1 MADDVIGS
9 EDAVAEQARMFDTP
23 GTPWYAVSKG
33 TLEDIQKIWPATPCC
48 RPHHKDASM
57 ETPCPVCGCTA
68 DVFARGPVGEN
79 VLHLAVLFHTPE
91 SVKMAKYLIERFG
104 PSLVNAPYQTRA
116 RMTERPGLYEGEVAL
131 HIAIV
136 HKDLELVRFMLRHG
150 ARLDTHTIGAFFGPG
165 RVYFG
170 ETPFAFAASI
180 GDRDIVKALLDHAAA
195 QGGERKRLEVMTAVD
210 AYGNTALHMCVRNNQ
225 LEMHDFLVDEL
236 GFPEDVRNNAGMTPF
251 IMAAHDGNQKAFS
264 SILRR
269 RFSVVWT
276 YGPVTNYSLSLA
288 DIDTVGADPHAHDS
302 SVIDV
307 ILKKNHLALLNHPIL
322 VAVLDMKWRA
332 FGRAAFFKSIA
343 FYVAFLA
350 VFTWQVDMHATERSQ
365 TQWHSASRTAVEWVT
380 FGLSLGMLAQHARDL
395 AYFCRA
401 YYRQLHTL
409 RVNSKDSEVPLY
421 CLPGE
426 KLDRRTNGMQLPR
439 ALRVVTP
446 RRGTTFAQ
454 AGSLIEHAQKCKRS
468 ALAGAKK
475 GDVTVREGEDVETV
489 RAESLGG
496 ASVSQVSLRS
506 ISESEGEGSVSDDGS
521 RSRLQANVSS
531 DDPGPRRKST
541 RGDTSK
547 SRRPRA
553 SPSMKRDLRTSI
565 DGSDAG
571 VKDFRDSD
579 VVYVLASS
587 VAARRRWRLLREHW
601 MSSHACV
608 GLHQIARQMSLQHCD
623 DYDDGVTVLLHVN
636 VLEARGLA
644 AADTDG
650 RADPYC
656 VVTAAPGARLRTKT
670 QRKTLD
676 PVWGQAFSF
685 TAPPGIRR
693 SGNKITLTVVDHDDF
708 DFDDEMG
715 VACVPFHDVPYIAP
729 GMIPPG
735 PVWLPLESRESLFT
749 SEGGSGGSLSITA
762 PIQRLEEM
770 GRRVKDAGRAAVLDG
785 AKKLERLKSAV
796 PSSSGSGRL
805 SSSASPGRH
814 ENENEENKSPLGEV
828 LVEVYYEVRG
838 VPESEKP
845 GLGSSARSVVS
856 PSDSLTQSPGLSLG
870 ATGKA
875 VGAFA
880 SLAEKKE
887 DGAAAVKARHTAF
900 LRGVGTANQE
910 RALRRRLEKHGYI
923 PLDEAPPPKRRGAA
937 KKKNGDDDGTR
948 SGSDSDDSDSAES
961 PTTAPVGDEISFHLS
976 GASDEK
982 EKAKRSTA
990 SARKTAEA
998 RRVRRRVGGFW
1009 ERARVEAHHARR
1021 AFAFYVN
1028 SVLIPQPSLFMNL
1041 THIALQTV
1049 HFALWQSGSGPSSA
1063 DDVVFAIAALAAW
1076 GFTLYFAAGY
1086 RAVGFLTVIVVGC
1099 IQDVVRFSSLWC
1111 VVLFAFSQAF
1121 YVLDASW
1128 ADSEIGD
1135 NQAQESN
1142 GGQGEILWRLFSV
1155 AITATPFDDVFPV
1168 TDTNRLDVK
1177 TAYTFLGLMFSVLMS
1192 MLMLNVIIAMFNQT
1206 YGRVSAAAHEQWRM
1220 QWALKILLAEAQL
1233 DVRTRFK
1240 LRLGEDAVGKNGEK
1254 TRVHNFEIN
1263 SGRGAHSEGSLEE
1276 AVSALLAKKMEIPK
1290 EAFE

>member
-136 HKDLELVRFMLRHG
+136 HKDLELVRFMLQHG

-210 AYGNTALHMCVRNNQ
+210 AYGNTALHMCVKNNQ

-251 IMAAHDGNQKAFS
+251 IMAANDGNQRAFS

-350 VFTWQVDMHATERSQ
+350 VFTWQVDMHATERAQ
-365 TQWHSASRTAVEWVT
+365 AQWHSTSRTAVEWVT
-380 FGLSLGMLAQHARDL
+380 FGLSLAMLAQHARDL

-409 RVNSKDSEVPLY
+409 RVNSKDSEMPLY

-426 KLDRRTNGMQLPR
+426 KLDQRTNRMQLPR

-446 RRGTTFAQ
+446 RRGTTFGH
-454 AGSLIEHAQKCKRS
+454 AGSLIAHAQKWRRG
-468 ALAGAKK
+468 ALSGTKQS
-475 GDVTVREGEDVETV
+475 DVTNGEGKDVDIV
-489 RAESLGG
+489 RAESG
-496 ASVSQVSLRS
+496 ASVGQVSLRS
-506 ISESEGEGSVSDDGS
+506 ISESEGEESDDGS
-521 RSRLQANVSS
+521 SLRVMS
-531 DDPGPRRKST
+531 DDPSRRPRRKST
-541 RGDTSK
+541 KGDKSK
-547 SRRPRA
+547 SKRPRA
-553 SPSMKRDLRTSI
+553 SPSMKRDLDNSRVSSSI
-565 DGSDAG
+565 DGFDAG
-571 VKDFRDSD
+571 EKNQRDSD
-579 VVYVLASS
+579 AVYVLASS
-587 VAARRRWRLLREHW
+587 VVARRRWRLLREHW
-601 MSSHACV
+601 MSSYACV

-644 AADTDG
+644 AADIDG

-656 VVTAAPGARLRTKT
+656 VVTAAPGARLRTKY

-715 VACVPFHDVPYIAP
+715 VACVPFHDVPYVAP

-735 PVWLPLESRESLFT
+735 PVWLPLESRESNLS
-749 SEGGSGGSLSITA
+749 SEGVSGGSLSITA

-785 AKKLERLKSAV
+785 AKKLERLKSLG
-796 PSSSGSGRL
+796 PTSSGSGRP
-805 SSSASPGRH
+805 SAFPGTR
-814 ENENEENKSPLGEV
+814 ENENNQLGEV

-845 GLGSSARSVVS
+845 GLGSSASAIVS
-856 PSDSLTQSPGLSLG
+856 
-870 ATGKA
+870 
-875 VGAFA
+875 AFA

-887 DGAAAVKARHTAF
+887 DGAAAMKARHTAF
-900 LRGVGTANQE
+900 LRGIGTANQE
-910 RALRRRLEKHGYI
+910 RALRRRLEKHGYV
-923 PLDEAPPPKRRGAA
+923 PLDEAPPPKKRGAA
-937 KKKNGDDDGTR
+937 KNGGDDDGTK
-948 SGSDSDDSDSAES
+948 SGSDLDDSDDSDSAES
-961 PTTAPVGDEISFHLS
+961 PTTAPEGDEINVRLS
-976 GASDEK
+976 GASDKK
-982 EKAKRSTA
+982 EKAFSRSTA
-990 SARKTAEA
+990 SARRTAEA
-998 RRVRRRVGGFW
+998 RRVRRQKLGGFW
-1009 ERARVEAHHARR
+1009 KRARVEALHARR

-1086 RAVGFLTVIVVGC
+1086 RSVGFLTVIVVGC
-1099 IQDVVRFSSLWC
+1099 IKDVVRFSSLWC

-1128 ADSEIGD
+1128 ADSEMVNGA
-1135 NQAQESN
+1135 AQESN
-1142 GGQGEILWRLFSV
+1142 GGQGDILWRLFTV
-1155 AITATPFDDVFPV
+1155 AITAMPFDDVFPV

-1206 YGRVSAAAHEQWRM
+1206 YMRVSAAAHEQWRM

-1233 DVRTRFK
+1233 DVKTRFK

>member
-33 TLEDIQKIWPATPCC
+33 TLDDIKRIWPTTPCC

-136 HKDLELVRFMLRHG
+136 HKDLELVQFMLKHG
-150 ARLDTHTIGAFFGPG
+150 ARLDTHTIGAFFEPG

-170 ETPFAFAASI
+170 ETPFAFAASV

-195 QGGERKRLEVMTAVD
+195 SGGERKRLEVMTAVD
-210 AYGNTALHMCVRNNQ
+210 AYGNTALHMCVHNNQ
-225 LEMHDFLVDEL
+225 LEMHDFLVDDL

-307 ILKKNHLALLNHPIL
+307 ILKKNHLALLNHPII

-332 FGRAAFFKSIA
+332 FGRAAFGKSIA

-350 VFTWQVDMHATERSQ
+350 VFTWQVDMHATARDAS
-365 TQWHSASRTAVEWVT
+365 TQWHSGSRTVVEWVT
-380 FGLSLGMLAQHARDL
+380 FGMSLAMLAQHARDL

-409 RVNSKDSEVPLY
+409 RVNSKDSEMPLY

-426 KLDRRTNGMQLPR
+426 KQDRRTNRMQLPR

-446 RRGTTFAQ
+446 RRGTTFAEM
-454 AGSLIEHAQKCKRS
+454 GSLVHCARKWKRDAAAS
-468 ALAGAKK
+468 HEAASEDANAAG
-475 GDVTVREGEDVETV
+475 V
-489 RAESLGG
+489 
-496 ASVSQVSLRS
+496 SVGQVSLRA
-506 ISESEGEGSVSDDGS
+506 ISESDDTHSDADS
-521 RSRLQANVSS
+521 
-531 DDPGPRRKST
+531 GPRRRSRKS
-541 RGDTSK
+541 GSG
-547 SRRPRA
+547 RRPAKDDVSARSRFSA
-553 SPSMKRDLRTSI
+553 
-565 DGSDAG
+565 DGRET
-571 VKDFRDSD
+571 VRDSD

-587 VAARRRWRLLREHW
+587 VDARRRWRLLREHW
-601 MSSHACV
+601 MSRCACV

-656 VVTAAPGARLRTKT
+656 VVTASQGARLRTKC
-670 QRKTLD
+670 QKKTLH

-693 SGNKITLTVVDHDDF
+693 SGNALTLTVVDHDDF

-715 VACVPFHDVPYIAP
+715 VAHVPFHDVPYVAP

-735 PVWLPLESRESLFT
+735 PVWLPLESRDALGASA
-749 SEGGSGGSLSITA
+749 GGSLSITA
-762 PIQRLEEM
+762 PIQRRVEDM
-770 GRRVKDAGRAAVLDG
+770 GRRAKNAGRAAVMDG
-785 AKKLERLKSAV
+785 AKTLERLTSKSVRSFA
-796 PSSSGSGRL
+796 SA
-805 SSSASPGRH
+805 SSSASSSGTQK
-814 ENENEENKSPLGEV
+814 ENPRKESLGEI

-838 VPESEKP
+838 LAESEKP
-845 GLGSSARSVVS
+845 SPRVGALSFGDGDGAKPSRAASAVS
-856 PSDSLTQSPGLSLG
+856 
-870 ATGKA
+870 
-875 VGAFA
+875 AFA
-880 SLAEKKE
+880 SLAEKKD

-910 RALRRRLEKHGYI
+910 RALRRRLERHGYV
-923 PLDEAPPPKRRGAA
+923 PLDEAPPPRKR
-937 KKKNGDDDGTR
+937 KKKAAPRDARKERDGAPAET
-948 SGSDSDDSDSAES
+948 SDSDSDDSDDSSSETNVS
-961 PTTAPVGDEISFHLS
+961 TTTSTKQTGKHRYRENNSTSTKRGS
-976 GASDEK
+976 GSD
-982 EKAKRSTA
+982 
-990 SARKTAEA
+990 A
-998 RRVRRRVGGFW
+998 RRARATRANQKNATQKWWRR
-1009 ERARVEAHHARR
+1009 ALDEASHARR

-1028 SVLIPQPSLFMNL
+1028 SVLITQPSLMMNL

-1049 HFALWQSGSGPSSA
+1049 HFALWQGSDGPSSA
-1063 DDVVFAIAALAAW
+1063 DDMVFALAALAAW

-1086 RAVGFLTVIVVGC
+1086 RSVGFLTVIVVGC
-1099 IQDVVRFSSLWC
+1099 IKDVVRFSSLWC

-1128 ADSEIGD
+1128 ADSLLSDGT
-1135 NQAQESN
+1135 AQESN
-1142 GGQGEILWRLFSV
+1142 GGQGELLWRLFSV

-1168 TDTNRLDVK
+1168 ENTDRIGVK
-1177 TAYTFLGLMFSVLMS
+1177 TTYTFLGLMFSVLMS

-1233 DVRTRFK
+1233 DVQTRFK

-1290 EAFE
+1290 EAFEKC

>member
-33 TLEDIQKIWPATPCC
+33 TLDDIKRIWPTTPCC

-104 PSLVNAPYQTRA
+104 PSLVNAPYQTRT

-136 HKDLELVRFMLRHG
+136 HKDLELVQFMLKHG

-170 ETPFAFAASI
+170 ETPFAFAASV

-195 QGGERKRLEVMTAVD
+195 SGGERKRLEVMTAVD
-210 AYGNTALHMCVRNNQ
+210 AYGNTALHMCVHNNQ
-225 LEMHDFLVDEL
+225 LEMHDFLVDDL

-307 ILKKNHLALLNHPIL
+307 ILKKNHLALLNHPII

-332 FGRAAFFKSIA
+332 FGRAAFGKSIA

-350 VFTWQVDMHATERSQ
+350 VFTWQVDMHATARDASA
-365 TQWHSASRTAVEWVT
+365 QWHSGSRTAVEWVT
-380 FGLSLGMLAQHARDL
+380 FGMSLAMLAQHARDL

-409 RVNSKDSEVPLY
+409 RVNSKDSEMPLY

-426 KLDRRTNGMQLPR
+426 KQDRRTNRMQLPR

-446 RRGTTFAQ
+446 RRGTAFADV
-454 AGSLIEHAQKCKRS
+454 GSLVSRARKWKRDAAAS
-468 ALAGAKK
+468 DGAAS
-475 GDVTVREGEDVETV
+475 EDAKRDGV
-489 RAESLGG
+489 
-496 ASVSQVSLRS
+496 SVGQVSLRA
-506 ISESEGEGSVSDDGS
+506 ISESEASDAGLGSDDDS
-521 RSRLQANVSS
+521 
-531 DDPGPRRKST
+531 GPRRRSRKSGSG
-541 RGDTSK
+541 RQPAKGDVSAR
-547 SRRPRA
+547 SRI
-553 SPSMKRDLRTSI
+553 SM
-565 DGSDAG
+565 DGRET
-571 VKDFRDSD
+571 VRDSD

-587 VAARRRWRLLREHW
+587 VDARRRWRLLREHW
-601 MSSHACV
+601 MSRCACV
-608 GLHQIARQMSLQHCD
+608 GLHQIARQMSLQQCD

-656 VVTAAPGARLRTKT
+656 VVTASQGARLRTKC
-670 QRKTLD
+670 QKKTLH

-693 SGNKITLTVVDHDDF
+693 SGNALTFTVVDHDDF

-715 VACVPFHDVPYIAP
+715 FARVAFHDVPYVAP

-735 PVWLPLESRESLFT
+735 PVWLPLESRDAFESRDALGA
-749 SEGGSGGSLSITA
+749 SAGGSLSITA
-762 PIQRLEEM
+762 PIQRRVEDM
-770 GRRVKDAGRAAVLDG
+770 GRRAKNAGRAAVMDG
-785 AKKLERLKSAV
+785 AKTLKTLERLTSESV
-796 PSSSGSGRL
+796 RSYTSTSSSQQ
-805 SSSASPGRH
+805 SSSKEEETQK
-814 ENENEENKSPLGEV
+814 ENRLQKEKESQSLGEV

-838 VPESEKP
+838 LAESEKP
-845 GLGSSARSVVS
+845 SQPS
-856 PSDSLTQSPGLSLG
+856 PR
-870 ATGKA
+870 
-875 VGAFA
+875 VGALSFGDGDGAKLSRATSAVSAFA
-880 SLAEKKE
+880 ALAEKKD

-910 RALRRRLEKHGYI
+910 RALRRRLEKHGYV
-923 PLDEAPPPKRRGAA
+923 PLDEAPPPRKRNER
-937 KKKNGDDDGTR
+937 KRKERDGET
-948 SGSDSDDSDSAES
+948 SAETNSNSDSDDSDDSSSDSDDSSSETTKTS
-961 PTTAPVGDEISFHLS
+961 TTDETSTKRTNRDDRRFEPTRAGAGSKRRGS
-976 GASDEK
+976 GSD
-982 EKAKRSTA
+982 
-990 SARKTAEA
+990 
-998 RRVRRRVGGFW
+998 
-1009 ERARVEAHHARR
+1009 ARR
-1021 AFAFYVN
+1021 ARAARAN
-1028 SVLIPQPSLFMNL
+1028 KKTKKTRLK
-1041 THIALQTV
+1041 
-1049 HFALWQSGSGPSSA
+1049 SGG
-1063 DDVVFAIAALAAW
+1063 AA
-1076 GFTLYFAAGY
+1076 
-1086 RAVGFLTVIVVGC
+1086 RATK
-1099 IQDVVRFSSLWC
+1099 R
-1111 VVLFAFSQAF
+1111 
-1121 YVLDASW
+1121 
-1128 ADSEIGD
+1128 
-1135 NQAQESN
+1135 
-1142 GGQGEILWRLFSV
+1142 
-1155 AITATPFDDVFPV
+1155 
-1168 TDTNRLDVK
+1168 
-1177 TAYTFLGLMFSVLMS
+1177 
-1192 MLMLNVIIAMFNQT
+1192 
-1206 YGRVSAAAHEQWRM
+1206 
-1220 QWALKILLAEAQL
+1220 
-1233 DVRTRFK
+1233 RTRAARF
-1240 LRLGEDAVGKNGEK
+1240 RF
-1254 TRVHNFEIN
+1254 T
-1263 SGRGAHSEGSLEE
+1263 ST
-1276 AVSALLAKKMEIPK
+1276 PC
-1290 EAFE
+1290 

>member
-33 TLEDIQKIWPATPCC
+33 TLDDIKRIWPTTPCC

-104 PSLVNAPYQTRA
+104 PSLVNAPYQTRT

-136 HKDLELVRFMLRHG
+136 HKDLELVQFMLKHG
-150 ARLDTHTIGAFFGPG
+150 ARLDTHTIGAFFEPG

-170 ETPFAFAASI
+170 ETPFAFAASV

-195 QGGERKRLEVMTAVD
+195 SGGERKRLEVMTAVD
-210 AYGNTALHMCVRNNQ
+210 AYGNTALHMCVHNNQ
-225 LEMHDFLVDEL
+225 LEMHDFLVDDL

-307 ILKKNHLALLNHPIL
+307 ILKKNHLALLNHPII

-332 FGRAAFFKSIA
+332 FGRAAFGKSIA

-350 VFTWQVDMHATERSQ
+350 VFTWQVDMHATARDAS
-365 TQWHSASRTAVEWVT
+365 TQWHSGSRTAVEWVT
-380 FGLSLGMLAQHARDL
+380 FGMSLAMLAQHARDL

-409 RVNSKDSEVPLY
+409 RVNSKDSEMPLY

-426 KLDRRTNGMQLPR
+426 KQDRRTNRMQLPR

-446 RRGTTFAQ
+446 RRGTAFTEI
-454 AGSLIEHAQKCKRS
+454 GSLLSRARKWKRDAAAS
-468 ALAGAKK
+468 DGAASEDANGAG
-475 GDVTVREGEDVETV
+475 V
-489 RAESLGG
+489 
-496 ASVSQVSLRS
+496 SVGQVSLRA
-506 ISESEGEGSVSDDGS
+506 ISESEASDAG
-521 RSRLQANVSS
+521 LGPL
-531 DDPGPRRKST
+531 DDDSGPRRRSRKSGSG
-541 RGDTSK
+541 RQPAKGDVSAR
-547 SRRPRA
+547 SRI
-553 SPSMKRDLRTSI
+553 SM
-565 DGSDAG
+565 DGR
-571 VKDFRDSD
+571 VTVRDSD

-587 VAARRRWRLLREHW
+587 VDARRRWRLLREHW
-601 MSSHACV
+601 MSRCACV
-608 GLHQIARQMSLQHCD
+608 GLHQIARQMSLQQCD

-656 VVTAAPGARLRTKT
+656 VVTASQGARLRTKC
-670 QRKTLD
+670 QKKTLH

-693 SGNKITLTVVDHDDF
+693 SGNALTFTVVDHDDF

-715 VACVPFHDVPYIAP
+715 FARVAFHDVPYVAP

-735 PVWLPLESRESLFT
+735 PVWLPLESRDAFESRDGPAGA
-749 SEGGSGGSLSITA
+749 SAGGSLSITA
-762 PIQRLEEM
+762 PIQRRVEDM
-770 GRRVKDAGRAAVLDG
+770 GRRAKNAGRAAVMDG
-785 AKKLERLKSAV
+785 AKTLKTLERLTSGSVRSFA
-796 PSSSGSGRL
+796 SSSK
-805 SSSASPGRH
+805 
-814 ENENEENKSPLGEV
+814 EEETQNENPQKESLGEV

-838 VPESEKP
+838 LAESEKP
-845 GLGSSARSVVS
+845 
-856 PSDSLTQSPGLSLG
+856 SPGPLGALSLSFGDG
-870 ATGKA
+870 ADVAKLSRATSA
-875 VGAFA
+875 VSAFA
-880 SLAEKKE
+880 SLSAEKKD

-910 RALRRRLEKHGYI
+910 RALRRRLEKHGYV
-923 PLDEAPPPKRRGAA
+923 PLDEASVLPRKRNA
-937 KKKNGDDDGTR
+937 KQEKTRKERDGETSAETTR
-948 SGSDSDDSDSAES
+948 SDSESDDSDDSSYDSSSE
-961 PTTAPVGDEISFHLS
+961 TTETSTTETPSTKRTGGDDRHSEPNAGS
-976 GASDEK
+976 GSKRRGSGSD
-982 EKAKRSTA
+982 
-990 SARKTAEA
+990 A
-998 RRVRRRVGGFW
+998 RRARAARANQKNATKKWWR
-1009 ERARVEAHHARR
+1009 RARDEASHARR
-1021 AFAFYVN
+1021 AVSFYVN
-1028 SVLIPQPSLFMNL
+1028 SVLITQPSLVMNL
-1041 THIALQTV
+1041 THITLQTV
-1049 HFALWQSGSGPSSA
+1049 HFVLWQGSDGPSSA
-1063 DDVVFAIAALAAW
+1063 DDVVFALAALAAW

-1086 RAVGFLTVIVVGC
+1086 RSVGFLTVIVVGC
-1099 IQDVVRFSSLWC
+1099 IKDVVRFSSLWC

-1128 ADSEIGD
+1128 ADSLLPDG
-1135 NQAQESN
+1135 AAVSSN
-1142 GGQGEILWRLFSV
+1142 GGQGDLLWRLFSV
-1155 AITATPFDDVFPV
+1155 AITANPFDEVFPAEN
-1168 TDTNRLDVK
+1168 TDRIAVK
-1177 TAYTFLGLMFSVLMS
+1177 TTYTFLGLMFSVLMS

-1233 DVRTRFK
+1233 DVRTRFE

-1276 AVSALLAKKMEIPK
+1276 AVSALLAKKMEIPR

>member
-33 TLEDIQKIWPATPCC
+33 TLDDIKRIWPTTPCC

-104 PSLVNAPYQTRA
+104 PSLVNAPYQTRT

-136 HKDLELVRFMLRHG
+136 HKDLELVQFMLKHG
-150 ARLDTHTIGAFFGPG
+150 ARLDTHTIGAFFEPG

-170 ETPFAFAASI
+170 ETPFAFAASV

-195 QGGERKRLEVMTAVD
+195 SGGERKRLEVMTAVD
-210 AYGNTALHMCVRNNQ
+210 AYGNTALHMCVHNNQ
-225 LEMHDFLVDEL
+225 LEMHDFLVDDL

-307 ILKKNHLALLNHPIL
+307 ILKKNHLALLNHPII

-332 FGRAAFFKSIA
+332 FGRAAFGKSIA

-350 VFTWQVDMHATERSQ
+350 VFTWQVDMHATARDAS
-365 TQWHSASRTAVEWVT
+365 TQWHSGSRTAVEWVT
-380 FGLSLGMLAQHARDL
+380 FGMSLAMLAQHARDL

-409 RVNSKDSEVPLY
+409 RVNSKDSEMPLY

-426 KLDRRTNGMQLPR
+426 KQDRRTNRMQLPR

-446 RRGTTFAQ
+446 RRGTAFTDV
-454 AGSLIEHAQKCKRS
+454 GSLLSRARKWKRDAAAS
-468 ALAGAKK
+468 DGAASEDANGAG
-475 GDVTVREGEDVETV
+475 V
-489 RAESLGG
+489 
-496 ASVSQVSLRS
+496 SVGQVSLRA
-506 ISESEGEGSVSDDGS
+506 ISESEASDAG
-521 RSRLQANVSS
+521 LGPL
-531 DDPGPRRKST
+531 DDDSGPRRRSRKSGSG
-541 RGDTSK
+541 RQPAKGDVSAR
-547 SRRPRA
+547 SRI
-553 SPSMKRDLRTSI
+553 SM
-565 DGSDAG
+565 DGR
-571 VKDFRDSD
+571 VTVRDSD

-587 VAARRRWRLLREHW
+587 VDARRRWRLLREHW
-601 MSSHACV
+601 MSRCACV
-608 GLHQIARQMSLQHCD
+608 GLHQIARQMSLQQCD

-656 VVTAAPGARLRTKT
+656 VVTASQGARLRTKC
-670 QRKTLD
+670 QKKTLH

-693 SGNKITLTVVDHDDF
+693 SGNALTFTVVDHDDF

-715 VACVPFHDVPYIAP
+715 FARVAFRDVPYVAP

-735 PVWLPLESRESLFT
+735 PVWLPLESRDAFESRDGPAGA
-749 SEGGSGGSLSITA
+749 SAGGSLSITA
-762 PIQRLEEM
+762 PIQRRVEDAA
-770 GRRVKDAGRAAVLDG
+770 RRAKNAGRAAVMDG
-785 AKKLERLKSAV
+785 AKTLKTLERLTSGSVRSFA
-796 PSSSGSGRL
+796 SSSKEEE
-805 SSSASPGRH
+805 AQ
-814 ENENEENKSPLGEV
+814 NENPQKESLGEV

-838 VPESEKP
+838 LAESEKP
-845 GLGSSARSVVS
+845 
-856 PSDSLTQSPGLSLG
+856 SPGPLG
-870 ATGKA
+870 ALSFGDGADVAKLSRATSA
-875 VGAFA
+875 VSAFA
-880 SLAEKKE
+880 SLSAEKKD

-910 RALRRRLEKHGYI
+910 RALRRRLEKHGYV
-923 PLDEAPPPKRRGAA
+923 PLDEASVLPRKRNA
-937 KKKNGDDDGTR
+937 KQEKTRKERDGETSAETTR
-948 SGSDSDDSDSAES
+948 SDSDSDDSDDSSYDSSSETNETS
-961 PTTAPVGDEISFHLS
+961 TTETPSTKRTGDDRHSEPDANAGSKRRGS
-976 GASDEK
+976 GSD
-982 EKAKRSTA
+982 
-990 SARKTAEA
+990 A
-998 RRVRRRVGGFW
+998 RRARAARANQKNATKKWWR
-1009 ERARVEAHHARR
+1009 RARDEASHARR
-1021 AFAFYVN
+1021 AVSFYVN
-1028 SVLIPQPSLFMNL
+1028 SVLITQPSLVMNL
-1041 THIALQTV
+1041 THITLQTV
-1049 HFALWQSGSGPSSA
+1049 HFVLWQGSDGPSSA
-1063 DDVVFAIAALAAW
+1063 DDVVFALAALAAW

-1086 RAVGFLTVIVVGC
+1086 RSVGFLTVIVVGC
-1099 IQDVVRFSSLWC
+1099 IKDVVRFSSLWC

-1128 ADSEIGD
+1128 ADSLLPDG
-1135 NQAQESN
+1135 AAVSSN
-1142 GGQGEILWRLFSV
+1142 GGQGDLLWRLFSV
-1155 AITATPFDDVFPV
+1155 AITANPFDEVFPAEN
-1168 TDTNRLDVK
+1168 TDRIAVK
-1177 TAYTFLGLMFSVLMS
+1177 TTYTFLGLMFSVLMS

-1233 DVRTRFK
+1233 DVRTRFE

-1276 AVSALLAKKMEIPK
+1276 AVSALLAKKMEIPR